1 MIGLIISILIVA
13 VLFVKF
19 HHRLTPNQI
28 LHIWIFSFA
37 FHQCFD
43 VFVLIKH
50 HGYWYFTKEIEWKG
64 LIPYVFLVP
73 PVNIAFLNQYPFHQ
87 GLMKRIGYIG
97 IWSISIF
104 LYEVLTL
111 LPEPWGYFHYG
122 WWKLWYS
129 LLLDPILLII
139 LLLYYQ
145 LIRRLENAGVR
156 AGNK

>member
-1 MIGLIISILIVA
+1 VT

-50 HGYWYFTKEIEWKG
+50 LGYWYFTKEIEWQG
-64 LIPYVFLVP
+64 LIPYLLLVP
-73 PVNIAFLNQYPFHQ
+73 PVNIMFLNQFPYNKS
-87 GLMKRIGYIG
+87 LIKKVSYILIWTIG
-97 IWSISIF
+97 IF
-104 LYEVLTL
+104 LYELLTL

-122 WWKLWYS
+122 WWKWWLS
-129 LLLDPILLII
+129 LLLDPV
-139 LLLYYQ
+139 LLLVLLFYYQ
-145 LIRRLENAGVR
+145 LVRRVEKAGKTAV
-156 AGNK
+156 KE